1 MLEDILLFIYYY
13 FYIQLYIFF
22 VDKNKYNLKVII
34 YL

>member
-13 FYIQLYIFF
+13 FYIYLYIFF